1 MTLEQPTE
9 LVEPN
14 DVTILIHSRTHIGDL
29 INRLQ
34 ARGIPVISDKQGQLF
49 SQPIVENLMSA
60 LHLIAHPDSKFAAA
74 SLAKS
79 PIIGLTDEAMTKLF
93 TEHNESENWWKTL
106 RDNSP
111 SDIARK
117 LLTHLA
123 NQLTGHNVHNI
134 LNDIL
139 DNSDLMFA
147 YPEDSSRQNAEQ
159 WCNLV
164 YDLSL
169 IHI

>member
-34 ARGIPVISDKQGQLF
+34 ARGIPVISDKQGQLL

-93 TEHNESENWWKTL
+93 TKHNESENWWKTL

-111 SDIARK
+111 SDMY
-117 LLTHLA
+117 A
-123 NQLTGHNVHNI
+123 N
-134 LNDIL
+134 
-139 DNSDLMFA
+139 S
-147 YPEDSSRQNAEQ
+147 
-159 WCNLV
+159 
-164 YDLSL
+164 
-169 IHI
+169 